1 MGILDSIKHERHPS
15 RVCQRAGRHPVLP
28 KSSGRVHTDPA
39 KDPGAGE
46 RLRDHTLVA
55 KALKDMDESRRCYR
69 LVGQVMVE
77 RTVGQVLPAVNH
89 QKSGIADIIEK
100 LGQKLEVQGALI
112 QAIQAKYKIRLRGQN
127 DGAGPSSAAASSSSD
142 NKHHGVLA

>member
-1 MGILDSIKHERHPS
+1 MGFSTRHKMSDNLPEFDNEQD
-15 RVCQRAGRHPVLP
+15 VIQYFQRAQAEYTQIQQKILELEN
-28 KSSGRVHTDPA
+28 D
-39 KDPGAGE
+39 
-46 RLRDHTLVA
+46 LRDHTLVA

-69 LVGQVMVE
+69 L
-77 RTVGQVLPAVNH
+77 VGQVLPAVNH